1 LVLTVTECKVPKLS
15 LSPKIKINFKKMS
28 ETQNNTKK
36 IFSRHNL
43 VIAVPLLT
51 LAMVMGAFG
60 GTVVNSLNSTVRNLT
75 TLAQNTFNAGYGC
88 GTYGAAISATT
99 TTGSSPAYSGACTQA
114 IVVSSSSLADSSSST
129 LLSSSSTIAVSNS
142 SAISS
147 AVSSLLSSAATVSS
161 SSTAVGT
168 PTLSAKVYLS
178 ANFDDNTDSMG
189 TALRAANYIPNSQP
203 YSVAPFNYTGD
214 ESLASIPSTIVDWVL
229 LEVRNPSGTV
239 AQTKAVLLNNDG
251 KLVDPSSLSN
261 NISLSN
267 IAVNGN
273 YKIIVRHRNHIAIAT
288 DLDITLSQGI
298 NTNVDFTAN
307 TNVKSNNQTSVGTNS
322 LGQAI
327 YGMYKGNV
335 TGDAS
340 ISAADRNAVRNAQV
354 AVGYYSA
361 DANLSGNISA
371 ADRNL
376 VRNAQATTESL

>member
-1 LVLTVTECKVPKLS
+1 
-15 LSPKIKINFKKMS
+15 MS
-28 ETQNNTKK
+28 ETQNKTKK

-88 GTYGAAISATT
+88 GTYGAAVPATT
-99 TTGSSPAYSGACTQA
+99 TTVSSPAYSGACTQA
-114 IVVSSSSLADSSSST
+114 IVVSSSSLAASSSST
-129 LLSSSSTIAVSNS
+129 LLSSSSTVAISSS

-147 AVSSLLSSAATVSS
+147 TVSSLLSSTAAVSS
-161 SSTAVGT
+161 SSTAAGT

-178 ANFDDNTDSMG
+178 ANFVDANDTMG
-189 TALRAANYIPNSQP
+189 TALRAANYIPSNQP
-203 YSVAPFNYTGD
+203 YSAAPFNYTGS
-214 ESLASIPSTIVDWVL
+214 ESVSSIPSTTVDWVL
-229 LEVRNPSGTV
+229 LEIRNSGGTIT
-239 AQTKAVLLNNDG
+239 QQKAVLLNNDG
-251 KLVDPSSLSN
+251 KLVDPSSLTN
-261 NISLSN
+261 NISLNSN
-267 IAVNGN
+267 VTNGN

-288 DLDITLSQGI
+288 DLDVAITVGV
-298 NTNVDFTAN
+298 NTNVDFTTN
-307 TNVKSNNQTSVGTNS
+307 SNVKSTNQASIGTNS

-340 ISAADRNAVRNAQV
+340 INALDRNLVRNAQV

-361 DANLSGNISA
+361 DADLSGNINA
-371 ADRNL
+371 LDRNL
-376 VRNAQATTESL
+376 VRNAQVTAESL